1 MKDITT
7 LLKNAIRH
15 LDAYINYCNARVTAP
30 SVVNPVTST
39 NHLTHVGVHLMKSR
53 QGIQNQVSFLTFVSN
68 YEAVAL
74 GLNLA
79 LQVSL
84 FSLHSPR
91 TSH

>member
-1 MKDITT
+1 MKDLTT
-7 LLKNAIRH
+7 LLKNAIRY
-15 LDAYINYCNARVTAP
+15 LDAYIKYCNARVAAP
-30 SVVNPVTST
+30 PVVNPVISA
-39 NHLTHVGVHLMKSR
+39 NHLTHVGAHLMKSR
-53 QGIQNQVSFLTFVSN
+53 QVIRNEVSFLTFVSN

-91 TSH
+91 NSH